1 MNTSRASEGGPRLK
15 SNRPKS
21 TSPAHQPSA
30 QSERR
35 RAVQS
40 HHLLT
45 FFALLLLFPLSF
57 PACTSSNTLSATTK
71 VSANDF
77 KSPTSAAGSVGGT
90 STGKGET
97 APTIAA
103 DTVKP
108 LRSGPVSA
116 SDGIFDAAAEVG
128 APELDNSTPKEVG
141 APIFVDAKIGDV
153 NNRAIYA
160 STFLEEMSDRLT
172 TEYAKL
178 VKADARRGKAAWRRL
193 ATEEIQRKLNGII
206 EDEVLRAEALN
217 SLKPEQKAGFFNW
230 LNTVRSEVVAE
241 NRGIEAAANE
251 SLSARD
257 GGTLDQYMKN
267 REQQEL
273 INFILQTR
281 IKARVNTSW
290 RDIQLQYERQYREFN
305 PPPLAYFR
313 VLSVNTKDAA
323 EVKRITDALASGTD
337 FNKLADEKLP
347 PRKAKADDDVAPDE
361 EEQDAEKFLIASFED
376 EYEKHDFF
384 GPKELNEAVHPL
396 QPGQHTGPIEVR
408 NTAYWIKLEKI
419 QRMSMDLYNA
429 QIGLDYSLTGGR
441 FNYEQ
446 RRFVEKLKRR
456 ASFTDF
462 ETMTRRL
469 LEILEERVSSNVAA
483 GNVPSEKPTEKPI
496 EKPTEKP
503 TEKPADA
510 PR

>member
-1 MNTSRASEGGPRLK
+1 M
-15 SNRPKS
+15 
-21 TSPAHQPSA
+21 
-30 QSERR
+30 
-35 RAVQS
+35 
-40 HHLLT
+40 
-45 FFALLLLFPLSF
+45 
-57 PACTSSNTLSATTK
+57 SATTK
-71 VSANDF
+71 VSAADF
-77 KSPTSAAGSVGGT
+77 KAPTAAAGSVGGT
-90 STGKGET
+90 GD
-97 APTIAA
+97 APTRTVAA
-103 DTVKP
+103 ESVRP

-116 SDGIFDAAAEVG
+116 SDGIFDAAAEIG
-128 APELDNSTPKEVG
+128 APDLESRAPREIG

-172 TEYAKL
+172 TEYAKM
-178 VKADARRGKAAWRRL
+178 VKADPRRGKAAWRRL

-251 SLSARD
+251 TLSARD

-281 IKARVNTSW
+281 IKSRVNTSW
-290 RDIQLQYERQYREFN
+290 RDIQMQYERQYREFN

-313 VLSVNTKDAA
+313 VLSVNTRDAA
-323 EVKRITDALASGTD
+323 EVQRITEALASGAD
-337 FNKLADEKLP
+337 FNKLADERLP
-347 PRKAKADDDVAPDE
+347 PRKAPADDEVAPDDE
-361 EEQDAEKFLIASFED
+361 EKDAEKFLVASFED

-384 GPKELNEAVHPL
+384 GPKELNEAVRTL
-396 QPGQHTGPIEVR
+396 QPGQHTGPVEVR
-408 NTAYWIKLEKI
+408 GTSYWIKLEKI

-429 QIGLDYSLTGGR
+429 QIGLDYSLTNGR
-441 FNYEQ
+441 FSYEQ

-462 ETMTRRL
+462 DTMTRRL
-469 LEILEERVSSNVAA
+469 LEILEERVTANVAA
-483 GNVPSEKPTEKPI
+483 GKV
-496 EKPTEKP
+496 P
-503 TEKPADA
+503 TEKPATEA
-510 PR
+510 GSPR

>member
-1 MNTSRASEGGPRLK
+1 MK

-45 FFALLLLFPLSF
+45 LFALLLLFPLSF

-90 STGKGET
+90 NAGKGET

-141 APIFVDAKIGDV
+141 APVFVDAKIGDV

-503 TEKPADA
+503 ADA